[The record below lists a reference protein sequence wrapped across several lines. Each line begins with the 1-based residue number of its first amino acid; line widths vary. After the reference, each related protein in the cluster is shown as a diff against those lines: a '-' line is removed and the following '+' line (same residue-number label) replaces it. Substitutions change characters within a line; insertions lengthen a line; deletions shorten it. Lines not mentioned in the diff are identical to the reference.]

1 MKSPPKMK
9 DVARLAGVSPMTVSR
24 AFKRD
29 SSVKEST
36 RERVLKVARE
46 IGYIFDSAASTLR
59 SQKTG
64 FVAATIPSLYN
75 ANFSETA
82 GALSEGLEAHGL
94 QLLLG
99 FTAYSVAEEE
109 VLIEQLLRRRPE
121 ALVVTGGRHT
131 DAAREMLINADI
143 PVVETWDIPEH
154 PIDRVVGF
162 SNAGAMADMVR
173 HLAEL
178 GHRKICFVGG
188 DDSEDTRG
196 ADRRA
201 GYQAAM
207 RNLGLDAGRT
217 IGIGRAPSEM
227 ADGERALDIILD
239 RYPDTDAVACVAD
252 PVAFGLMTACLRR
265 GMRVPEDICVSGFG
279 NYDLSQH
286 AMPTMTSIEPNA
298 GQIGKLTADVIVG
311 ILAGDAAPD
320 DPVIQLRPEL
330 QIRQSTGG

>member
-29 SSVKEST
+29 ASVKEST

-99 FTAYSVAEEE
+99 FTGYSVAEEE

-143 PVVETWDIPEH
+143 PVVETWDVPEN

-162 SNAGAMADMVR
+162 SNAGAMAAMVR
-173 HLAEL
+173 HLAEM
-178 GHRKICFVGG
+178 GHSKICFVGG

-207 RNLGLDAGRT
+207 RDLGLDADRT

-239 RYPDTDAVACVAD
+239 RYPDTDAIACVAD
-252 PVAFGLMTACLRR
+252 PVAFGLMSACLRR
-265 GMRVPEDICVSGFG
+265 GIRVPDDMRISGFG
-279 NYDLSQH
+279 NYDIASH
-286 AMPTMTSIEPNA
+286 AIPTMTTIEPNA
-298 GQIGKLTADVIVG
+298 AQIGRLTAEIIVDLLSG
-311 ILAGDAAPD
+311 GDARPEK
-320 DPVIQLRPEL
+320 VIRVMPEL
-330 QIRQSTGG
+330 QIRNSTGG